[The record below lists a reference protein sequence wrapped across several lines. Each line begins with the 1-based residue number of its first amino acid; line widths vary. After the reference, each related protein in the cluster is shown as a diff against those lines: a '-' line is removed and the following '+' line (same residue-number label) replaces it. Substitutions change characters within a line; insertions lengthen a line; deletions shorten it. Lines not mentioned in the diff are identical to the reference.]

1 MIITKY
7 EYYGKIEGFIT
18 ERTAIITNLY
28 VKQEFRTK
36 KLGTK
41 LIKMFCEEVIFIHGC
56 VNIELDDMSDNQ
68 RQENNIY
75 IKLGFRYK
83 YKYGPEMVGNTRNII
98 KNSSVVIKKN
108 IYH

>member
-36 KLGTK
+36 KLGTN
-41 LIKMFCEEVIFIHGC
+41 LIKMFCEEVIKYGC
-56 VNIELDDMSDNQ
+56 VNIELDDMSNNQ

-75 IKLGFRYK
+75 IKLGFKYK

-98 KNSSVVIKKN
+98 KISSVVIKKN
-108 IYH
+108 MYH